1 MLLRTSPGCVVASRG
16 ARPGAVSGP
25 DPRQPAIAA
34 QPSASRKATV
44 RTRRIARFRAGYHCS
59 GEPSGA
65 PILESVPALEIRWF
79 LRPSLVRVARGSL
92 GSGLFRYFARR
103 AMSQTPLFREPKE
116 PVERRVQDL
125 LERMTLA
132 EKVGQMMQL
141 NGQHD
146 PVGIVQ
152 KMQPG
157 SLLHILNDE
166 LVTAMDASAAT
177 RLGIP
182 LLIGE
187 DGIHGHSFH
196 PGATIFP
203 TQLGLACS
211 WSVDTI
217 EACAQVTAR
226 EMATTGA
233 HWTFSPV
240 LCLTRDLRWGR
251 VGETFGE
258 DPFLIGELGAAM
270 IRGYQG
276 KGLDDAEGVLAC
288 AKHYAGYSETLGG
301 RDASEADISRRKL
314 RSFFLPPF
322 ERAARSGCMTFMTGY
337 QSMDGLP
344 STANHWVLTKVLKE
358 EWGFQGILVTDW
370 ACVSALYKDQF
381 IVPGPK
387 EAAVVAV
394 RCGND
399 LIMTTPDF
407 FEAAQSA
414 VQEGLLDESEIDAVV
429 RRILSLKF
437 RMGLFENPRRPDRA
451 KQASVIACPA
461 HAAANLRAAHE
472 SLVLLKNDQL
482 LPLNAE
488 KLRKLAVV
496 GPNADDDLAQLGDW
510 SLGGPQHPIEKG
522 KHPRECTVTL
532 LDGIRAR
539 VPASCVVA
547 YAKGC
552 SVRSADP
559 VELATVQA
567 ACKDA
572 DAVVLVV
579 GDDLPFIGEGHSTA
593 TLELLGGQRE
603 LVDLVV
609 ALAKPVVLAL
619 VSSKPLVLPAA
630 SEQVAAVVA
639 CFNPGMQG
647 GLAFAELLFGDF
659 NPSGKLTV
667 SFPKHAGQQPSFYS
681 QVRGQ
686 HGNEYA
692 DLDQIPRF
700 PFGFGLSYTRFEYA
714 NLRVSKP
721 RLAFGESLELSF
733 ELRNAGAREGSE
745 VAQVYASDLVTSVTW
760 VNKALV
766 AFERVTLL
774 PGEQRTITLSVPQER
789 FSLVDAYERRVVE
802 PGEFELLVGPSS
814 CDSEALRTRFL
825 VEGAPF
831 SFAGIPG
838 VAR

>member
-1 MLLRTSPGCVVASRG
+1 MPAS
-16 ARPGAVSGP
+16 
-25 DPRQPAIAA
+25 
-34 QPSASRKATV
+34 
-44 RTRRIARFRAGYHCS
+44 YHS
-59 GEPSGA
+59 
-65 PILESVPALEIRWF
+65 
-79 LRPSLVRVARGSL
+79 
-92 GSGLFRYFARR
+92 FRYLAPVS
-103 AMSQTPLFREPKE
+103 MSSPPPYRDPNEPLEHR
-116 PVERRVQDL
+116 VEDL
-125 LERMTLA
+125 LARMTLA

-141 NGQHD
+141 NGQVE
-146 PVGIVQ
+146 PVKNVREV
-152 KMQPG
+152 QPG

-166 LVTAMDASAAT
+166 LLEAMDAAAET

-182 LLIGE
+182 LLVAE
-187 DGIHGHSFH
+187 DGIHGHSFQR
-196 PGATIFP
+196 GATIFP
-203 TQLGLACS
+203 TQLALSCS
-211 WSVDTI
+211 WNVDLL
-217 EACAQVTAR
+217 EDVARVTAR

-240 LCLTRDLRWGR
+240 LCLSRDLRWGR
-251 VGETFGE
+251 TGETFGE
-258 DPFLIGELGAAM
+258 DPFLIAELGAAM

-276 KGLDDAEGVLAC
+276 TGLGDADGVLAC
-288 AKHYAGYSETLGG
+288 AKHFAGYSETQGG

-314 RSFFLPPF
+314 RSYFLPPF
-322 ERAARSGCMTFMTGY
+322 ERAARAGCMTFMTGY
-337 QSMDGLP
+337 QAMDGLP
-344 STANHWVLTKVLKE
+344 STANHWLLTQVLKE
-358 EWGFQGILVTDW
+358 EWGFRGILVTDW
-370 ACVSALYKDQF
+370 DNVGRLFWEQR
-381 IVPGPK
+381 IVPSPK

-399 LIMTTPDF
+399 LIMATPSF
-407 FEAAQSA
+407 FEAAQAA
-414 VQEGLLDESEIDAVV
+414 VREGLLAETEIDDVV

-437 RMGLFENPRRPDRA
+437 RMGLFENPRRPDRV
-451 KQASVIACPA
+451 KQASVIACAA
-461 HAAANLRAAHE
+461 HAAANLRAARE

-482 LPLNAE
+482 LPLSAE

-510 SLGGPQHPIEKG
+510 SLGGPQYPIEKG
-522 KHPRECTVTL
+522 KHARECTVTL

-559 VELATVQA
+559 VEFATVQA

-603 LVDLVV
+603 LVELV
-609 ALAKPVVLAL
+609 ALLAKPVVLAL

-647 GLAFAELLFGDF
+647 GRAFAELLFGDF

-721 RLAFGESLELSF
+721 RLAFGEPLELSF

-774 PGEQRTITLSVPQER
+774 PGEQRTVTLSVPQER

-814 CDSEALRTRFL
+814 SDSEALRARFL

-838 VAR
+838 VVR